1 MKILKT
7 YYQIKSCLTLTKKEI
22 EIYSESDD
30 IIILPLAS
38 KSPTSTNTENKI
50 SLEKLLVDLF
60 SNKTL
65 QTFVSKS
72 DYPQAMEDMFTKWSI
87 NEVKLFRYIRRRN
100 KTKEIYDFI
109 CKKTNIKLT
118 VKEKE
123 L

>member
-7 YYQIKSCLTLTKKEI
+7 YYQIKSCSTLTKKEI

-72 DYPQAMEDMFTKWSI
+72 DYPQAMEDMFTK
-87 NEVKLFRYIRRRN
+87 
-100 KTKEIYDFI
+100 
-109 CKKTNIKLT
+109 
-118 VKEKE
+118 
-123 L
+123 